1 MNTRPAAAVKPRV
14 SRSFV
19 VILIAASAATA
30 SAGCVEVN
38 GGAVELSWALRDFD
52 GQPNDCESS
61 GIEQIRICWSPLGDA
76 GPPGPLSCQVDR
88 PDGGVER
95 LYRAF
100 DCEQNRGVTR
110 FEVPPGTTALFVS
123 PLCGGSQDPTGRV
136 EVPAP
141 IVRTVVEGEV
151 VTLDQILIVASN
163 EDCVGDQC
171 TCPP

>member
-19 VILIAASAATA
+19 VIGIAACAATLA
-30 SAGCVEVN
+30 TGCVEVN

-52 GQPNDCESS
+52 GQPNDCQSS
-61 GIEQIRICWSPLGDA
+61 RIEQVRICWSPVGDGGA
-76 GPPGPLSCQVDR
+76 ASLDCQVAR
-88 PDGGVER
+88 EDGGIDR
-95 LYRAF
+95 RYRAF

-110 FEVPPGTTALFVS
+110 FEVAPGSTALFVS
-123 PLCGGSQDPTGRV
+123 PLCSGATEPSGRL
-136 EVPAP
+136 ELPAP

-163 EDCVGDQC
+163 EDCAGDQC
-171 TCPP
+171 TCPE